1 MSGEGMTN
9 EADKANAA
17 LAAIRATPH
26 NGRMYQDD
34 DVQYMLELAVI
45 AGNGLGAINP
55 QWFRDQA
62 KLIKGT
68 LAEVAR
74 LTAENAALRAVAEAQ
89 GEPNGRD

>member
-1 MSGEGMTN
+1 MTN